1 MQHSLAAWSVSAP
14 EITIALNA
22 KGTQLRTKPSKST
35 IRLRNRLANK
45 SPAEVDNFWKQKYAR
60 SKSKLNRSKVPQP
73 TDVSSQTDVPTASD
87 LTLSPS
93 PTATATADLQS
104 RAPTPTPK
112 PTLEPGPSDGVDPST
127 KPLDGPSE
135 DQATPVLE
143 QDLQSHAP
151 TPTLKPSLEP
161 SPSDGVDP
169 STKPLD
175 APSEDQ
181 ATPVLEHDSPP
192 ASQPGS
198 PSTTP
203 LPSLRNPSSTRSP
216 SPTSSDTSLGGDR
229 KALLQSLAAQADIL
243 LEAVENWR
251 ISEDVT
257 NLLDSRLKAAS
268 NLLRQ
273 PTGVKKRL
281 EFLSHLEHIG
291 RVVDQS
297 AFLERS
303 PLQAVH
309 SHGYLHSQE
318 IFGAGC
324 SIHWHVG
331 RRQILVGLTGLLS
344 GVRDWLSQPS
354 PTLTAILNL
363 IIDMTN
369 NNYSHGFMNAT
380 QVKRLKS
387 GSWLSDDMIDYA
399 LGNFRC
405 EDAVVH
411 GASKDILIC
420 SSGLMPRMA
429 RLART
434 TVDVDGLDDSDDD
447 DENSGK
453 LDQETVKSLCAL
465 ETVFNRDVLRHIRKI
480 ILPVCTGDH
489 WILVHCNLADLVID
503 ILDSR
508 SNKVPKRA
516 QGKHYSIYIERFCLW
531 LKMLIDK
538 YVLPFE
544 DPVENSTLWTLKTPF
559 AVAKANCNVH
569 EDFPYQKND
578 NDCGLYVIKFA
589 EHLLNGETINHD
601 DVPRLNYIFT

>member
-45 SPAEVDNFWKQKYAR
+45 S
-60 SKSKLNRSKVPQP
+60 RSKVPQP

-273 PTGVKKRL
+273 PTGFTAMVIYIPKKYL
-281 EFLSHLEHIG
+281 KQVVLSIG
-291 RVVDQS
+291 
-297 AFLERS
+297 
-303 PLQAVH
+303 
-309 SHGYLHSQE
+309 
-318 IFGAGC
+318 
-324 SIHWHVG
+324 
-331 RRQILVGLTGLLS
+331 
-344 GVRDWLSQPS
+344 
-354 PTLTAILNL
+354 TL
-363 IIDMTN
+363 
-369 NNYSHGFMNAT
+369 
-380 QVKRLKS
+380 
-387 GSWLSDDMIDYA
+387 
-399 LGNFRC
+399 
-405 EDAVVH
+405 EDA
-411 GASKDILIC
+411 
-420 SSGLMPRMA
+420 
-429 RLART
+429 
-434 TVDVDGLDDSDDD
+434 
-447 DENSGK
+447 
-453 LDQETVKSLCAL
+453 
-465 ETVFNRDVLRHIRKI
+465 
-480 ILPVCTGDH
+480 
-489 WILVHCNLADLVID
+489 
-503 ILDSR
+503 
-508 SNKVPKRA
+508 
-516 QGKHYSIYIERFCLW
+516 
-531 LKMLIDK
+531 
-538 YVLPFE
+538 
-544 DPVENSTLWTLKTPF
+544 
-559 AVAKANCNVH
+559 
-569 EDFPYQKND
+569 
-578 NDCGLYVIKFA
+578 KF
-589 EHLLNGETINHD
+589 
-601 DVPRLNYIFT
+601 

>member
-318 IFGAGC
+318 IFEAGC

-363 IIDMTN
+363 PELHM
-369 NNYSHGFMNAT
+369 G
-380 QVKRLKS
+380 
-387 GSWLSDDMIDYA
+387 
-399 LGNFRC
+399 
-405 EDAVVH
+405 
-411 GASKDILIC
+411 
-420 SSGLMPRMA
+420 
-429 RLART
+429 
-434 TVDVDGLDDSDDD
+434 
-447 DENSGK
+447 
-453 LDQETVKSLCAL
+453 
-465 ETVFNRDVLRHIRKI
+465 
-480 ILPVCTGDH
+480 
-489 WILVHCNLADLVID
+489 
-503 ILDSR
+503 
-508 SNKVPKRA
+508 
-516 QGKHYSIYIERFCLW
+516 
-531 LKMLIDK
+531 
-538 YVLPFE
+538 
-544 DPVENSTLWTLKTPF
+544 
-559 AVAKANCNVH
+559 
-569 EDFPYQKND
+569 
-578 NDCGLYVIKFA
+578 
-589 EHLLNGETINHD
+589 
-601 DVPRLNYIFT
+601 